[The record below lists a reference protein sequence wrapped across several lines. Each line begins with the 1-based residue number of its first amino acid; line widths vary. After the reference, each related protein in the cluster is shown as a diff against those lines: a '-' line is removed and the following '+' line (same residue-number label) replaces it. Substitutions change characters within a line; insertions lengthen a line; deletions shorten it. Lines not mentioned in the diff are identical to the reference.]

1 MIAVPTLI
9 NKAVRVYNLYF
20 REVIVAY
27 NRYYLT
33 GNLSLSHRLI
43 LNLTI
48 MYSDVTDPT
57 GFPVLI
63 KYNGVNYTNFGL
75 AVLQN
80 AFICLVDKDGKSL
93 HMDLPLNTLSP
104 NLRANYSI
112 GGNIDFT
119 KSYIYWTSPPA
130 TINNV
135 IPIKLDYV

>member
-48 MYSDVTDPT
+48 MYADVTDPT
-57 GFPVLI
+57 
-63 KYNGVNYTNFGL
+63 
-75 AVLQN
+75 
-80 AFICLVDKDGKSL
+80 
-93 HMDLPLNTLSP
+93 
-104 NLRANYSI
+104 
-112 GGNIDFT
+112 
-119 KSYIYWTSPPA
+119 
-130 TINNV
+130 
-135 IPIKLDYV
+135 